1 MDEDV
6 EKNVD
11 DDSGNEMHGIANNVT
26 IAPGKFTRARY
37 FNGKGNI
44 EIPHNDVM
52 NLSKSDFSFCGWIKI
67 ESHTNP
73 LTTLAVQQGLG
84 CDYRPGRIGATPGWD
99 IGHGFTHRG
108 TRICI
113 RDNLNNVGNEII
125 VHNDDVSNANLLGKW
140 THYVVVFNR
149 RIGKIVLYI
158 NGKKQDPFIDISA
171 VTGNINNDQP
181 LVFGSLHGRKTK
193 GFVDKYRL
201 YNKALNEIEVIVIYK
216 DHKA

>member
-11 DDSGNEMHGIANNVT
+11 DDSGNEMHGIANEVT

-67 ESHTNP
+67 ENHTYP

-84 CDYRPGRIGATPGWD
+84 CDYISGRIGATPGWD

-113 RDNLNNVGNEII
+113 RDNLNNVGNETI
-125 VHNDDVSNANLLGKW
+125 VHNDDVSNTNLLGKG

-181 LVFGSLHGRKTK
+181 LVFGSLHGWKTK

-216 DHKA
+216 DHKV